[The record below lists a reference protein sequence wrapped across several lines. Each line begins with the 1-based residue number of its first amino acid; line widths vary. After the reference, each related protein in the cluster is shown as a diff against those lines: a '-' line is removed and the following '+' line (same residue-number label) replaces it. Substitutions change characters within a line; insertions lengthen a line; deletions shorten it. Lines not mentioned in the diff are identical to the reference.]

1 MWSSGSGGLQRSKN
15 SHATGFVQWEPGGIC
30 GAIGITRTRS
40 SDRRRKVSFGWS
52 LSTRPR
58 QVSDLEEP
66 SDIYGVALI
75 HMVSID
81 MSEARRSQVQPRT
94 RCHAVLNRNV
104 VKMFFFWRSGGLD
117 LDQTPSAVSTAVQD
131 VHSHKHTAIFESCL
145 EDGGDIGICDQLTG
159 DGDRLLTVA
168 KRNFDTTCE
177 KLTGKLADFAA
188 LLHDGD
194 RSGVRY
200 TAQFWL
206 MHLPIQAFE
215 ALHTCHVLRFRD
227 CDRHC
232 AYSSS

>member
-1 MWSSGSGGLQRSKN
+1 
-15 SHATGFVQWEPGGIC
+15 
-30 GAIGITRTRS
+30 
-40 SDRRRKVSFGWS
+40 
-52 LSTRPR
+52 
-58 QVSDLEEP
+58 
-66 SDIYGVALI
+66 
-75 HMVSID
+75 MVSID

-200 TAQFWL
+200 TAQFWFV
-206 MHLPIQAFE
+206 HLPIQTLE
-215 ALHTCHVLRFRD
+215 ALAARHEFGFGNCHTMCSTFRE
-227 CDRHC
+227 
-232 AYSSS
+232 